1 MASIIPQ
8 VGCCGFLSFKFFFQ
22 TKNER
27 GTRTHRHHRRRPA
40 ALRLGHR
47 KQVKT
52 GKNLFEGDWA
62 GFRSQLCE
70 SLDQSK
76 KLKKLKCWTN
86 MIIPKIWWFRRSRVR
101 IPANER
107 KNWFHSCNILP
118 SAAFNFFKVQLWN
131 NFQNNWLKWKIRSK
145 KFVYDVQSVFFYMTH
160 FEIKGP
166 K

>member
-1 MASIIPQ
+1 MGSKQKIIPQ

-22 TKNER
+22 TNNER

-52 GKNLFEGDWA
+52 GNNLFEGDLA

-76 KLKKLKCWTN
+76 KLKKLKCCTN
-86 MIIPKIWWFRRSRVR
+86 MIFPK
-101 IPANER
+101 
-107 KNWFHSCNILP
+107 
-118 SAAFNFFKVQLWN
+118 
-131 NFQNNWLKWKIRSK
+131 
-145 KFVYDVQSVFFYMTH
+145 T
-160 FEIKGP
+160 
-166 K
+166 

>member
-1 MASIIPQ
+1 MVSKVKIVPQ

-22 TKNER
+22 TNNER

-52 GKNLFEGDWA
+52 GNNLFEGDLA

-76 KLKKLKCWTN
+76 KLKKLKTF
-86 MIIPKIWWFRRSRVR
+86 IF
-101 IPANER
+101 
-107 KNWFHSCNILP
+107 
-118 SAAFNFFKVQLWN
+118 QLD
-131 NFQNNWLKWKIRSK
+131 
-145 KFVYDVQSVFFYMTH
+145 FVYFFYLRVKVSKI
-160 FEIKGP
+160 FINQ
-166 K
+166 